1 MSDTSPHRLS
11 LDLNDTFSSDPC
23 HLVCILRAAACLEE
37 GLKSQKLVAQHANME
52 SMLQLARNVVHM
64 AREFMDAVNDLR
76 RDLDEMDD
84 TDDTDDMDDMD
95 DTDDTDEDKDT
106 EKNE

>member
-23 HLVCILRAAACLEE
+23 QLVCIRRAAACLEE
-37 GLKSQKLVAQHANME
+37 GLASPKLVAQHAKME
-52 SMLQLARNVVHM
+52 SMLQMARDVVHM
-64 AREFMDAVNDLR
+64 AREFMDAVYDLR

-84 TDDTDDMDDMD
+84 SD
-95 DTDDTDEDKDT
+95 
-106 EKNE
+106 

>member
-11 LDLNDTFSSDPC
+11 VELNEAFSSNKC
-23 HLVCILRAAACLEE
+23 QLVCIRRAAACLEE
-37 GLKSQKLVAQHANME
+37 GLASPKLVTQHAKME

-64 AREFMDAVNDLR
+64 AREFMDAVYDLR

-84 TDDTDDMDDMD
+84 TDDDED
-95 DTDDTDEDKDT
+95 DTDDDETNNSDK
-106 EKNE
+106 